1 MGAQRSKPSD
11 VSSMDAKDFAASA
24 KLLLELD
31 ERDLSVVE
39 TADARNE
46 LESYIFES
54 RNRLYEEKAV
64 EKVSS
69 EDERND
75 FLKILEE
82 SEEWIWDVE
91 VESVGVFK
99 GKVRELKKIG
109 DVMFVKADEIE
120 ARPAAVDAAGKTLG
134 NLLESVDM
142 LRRNY
147 TWINETE
154 IEKLETKTKEAEQWL
169 NDKIEAQSEKSL
181 KDTPEFFSHD
191 DGERRRR
198 QRMKQLLPM
207 PHHRQM
213 KQMQLG
219 MI

>member
-1 MGAQRSKPSD
+1 MG
-11 VSSMDAKDFAASA
+11 
-24 KLLLELD
+24 
-31 ERDLSVVE
+31 
-39 TADARNE
+39 NE

-134 NLLESVDM
+134 NLFESVDM
-142 LRRNY
+142 LQG
-147 TWINETE
+147 I
-154 IEKLETKTKEAEQWL
+154 IHGLM
-169 NDKIEAQSEKSL
+169 
-181 KDTPEFFSHD
+181 
-191 DGERRRR
+191 R
-198 QRMKQLLPM
+198 QRLRSWRQRQKKQSN
-207 PHHRQM
+207 
-213 KQMQLG
+213 G
-219 MI
+219 